1 MFQKKTNELKIAVCG
16 GGGVG
21 KTTLLKSFK
30 KGHFF
35 RDATITTEVE
45 YHIVNLELTKGKEN
59 LFLVFWDFGGQEQF
73 QDMEIKDIT
82 KFIEHAQQADAI
94 MLCFDLNDLDTLEE
108 VSEWVKLLPADIPRI
123 LVGTKKDLGGSMA
136 DLIELYLETFN
147 FKSYVETSAKD
158 DITSVNKVFEEL
170 LIVILG
176 FKREKAHRIIQN
188 YNSSLSLL
196 WRT

>member
-1 MFQKKTNELKIAVCG
+1 MFQKKNNELKIAVCG

-30 KGHFF
+30 KGHFVG
-35 RDATITTEVE
+35 DVSITTEVE
-45 YHIVNLELTKGKEN
+45 YHIVHLNLIKEKEH
-59 LFLVFWDFGGQEQF
+59 LFLVFWDFGGQRQF

-108 VSEWVKLLPADIPRI
+108 VSEWVKLLPVDIPRI

-136 DLIELYLETFN
+136 DLIELYLETFK
-147 FKSYVETSAKD
+147 FQSYIETSAKT
-158 DITSVNKVFEEL
+158 DITSVNRVFEEL
-170 LIVILG
+170 LIVMLA

-188 YNSSLSLL
+188 YNNSLSLL
-196 WRT
+196 WRA